1 MFTANYED
9 LLPLIDLIKTGRL
22 NEVEKW
28 IADGKPLDLAE
39 QPAKGARKKTPLQYA
54 IDTGFHSLVEK
65 SICHVPGTNLGAP
78 EVMLAIG

>member
-54 IDTGFHSLVEK
+54 IDTGFHSLVETLLRAK
-65 SICHVPGTNLGAP
+65 VPVNVDARCSDD
-78 EVMLAIG
+78 